1 MHASVNRDV
10 EEAKYK
16 LVGSNPSAKR
26 LWYDLDVTAG
36 SNPAQSATKSLAKD
50 GQIR

>member
-26 LWYDLDVTAG
+26 LGYDLDVNAG
-36 SNPAQSATKSLAKD
+36 SSPAQSTILSNS
-50 GQIR
+50 